1 MRKNF
6 KTLICAAAILG
17 SMSASNV
24 QALEIDTDVNQSTSI
39 TYDESVTVKD
49 NGIWNITDDS
59 SPTIIEI
66 NDKLTNNG
74 FIKNNAS
81 LVVKEI
87 DNTLLI
93 EKNLQLNSNS
103 SLTITNGGANRYKI
117 SQGIL
122 KLTGGTLE
130 NFGEI
135 ITDSSLEIGSDAVLN
150 NNDDSLV
157 RVISGSLTNN
167 GTLNNAGTLNIEDT
181 LNNLGK
187 IAGANGIL
195 SVKDGSNSSSI
206 IQNELRITGNFSNT
220 GEMTANSEFSNSGTL
235 TGDTGKLTVNGGANT
250 GTISQREFV
259 NSSGEFNNSNII
271 EAEDFSN
278 AGIFN
283 NKSGASLV
291 VGDLSNSGNFVNS
304 GDVIADEIN
313 NIGIFNNSGNLGA
326 SNDKIGTINNDGTFN
341 NSGTAYINNFVNGA
355 NNSNSTLTNSGT
367 FNSDL
372 ITNNGSIINNSS
384 ESAVGSIIAGSITNS
399 GSITNAGEISISNS
413 LENNGTISN
422 AGTIT
427 VADTGSL
434 TNTSNIN
441 NNGTISSNSFTNGVD
456 AEITGSGN
464 LNLKQG
470 QNDGKIS
477 QTKITIVEG
486 SSFLNNNY
494 IETDIL
500 NNKSNLIGIGGTLL
514 IKGDGSGNGGSN
526 ALGASISQDK
536 LAIEANFV
544 NDGSIKSNDFTNKKN
559 LTGSG
564 NLTIIN
570 GSNTGSIAQKDLS
583 VVENFENNG
592 KIEISNSLSVGE
604 DGVIS
609 GANGSL
615 IVDNGLNKGKINQKD
630 ITVKGELGNF
640 INAGEVV
647 STDKFENSGKFI
659 GDDTYGNGSLT
670 VANGL
675 NHNNGLIS
683 QSKLTITQNT
693 TGFKNNGSIIAEII
707 NNGTF
712 NNTGNIGDDTAGAVN
727 NDFTNKG
734 SFINSGN
741 AYIKDLSNFGTIN
754 NTSNIIVSG
763 NLENT
768 NLVENSGKLDVTG
781 KLTNTKTIR
790 NLAQGNITVSDEF
803 INSDNFSNAGMVNA
817 NKVTNKGTIVNSG
830 TFEATNITNGDA
842 NLTSSAIVNTG
853 NLTVSDMIN
862 NAILKNKGNN
872 SQLDITTSLTNN
884 GSILNEGAMNFAAN
898 SVLVNTDI
906 ISVENGGS
914 IVGAIVK
921 NTKVISAKDAS
932 KLDFVSLDNAQGT
945 ISLKNGSRLNITN
958 QTSAI
963 EGTII
968 AEGNNNS
975 SQNRIDVAGSN
986 KDFIGTLLVG
996 NNAGD
1001 KTDLT
1006 LGGINVTN
1014 DAQVGIA
1021 QAGKLILSGN
1031 SILNLN
1037 EGDTVKGDIELL
1049 TGGKLNLDGYNL
1061 ITGDK
1066 STQEGGNKAYYSQTG
1081 GTLNLIN
1088 NSTLALGD
1096 SAAMIGGDLNID
1108 GTSQFLVTSEE
1119 NGTIY
1124 SANFLDN
1131 LTMADGAR
1139 FGVMNSDGADYN
1151 IENINVNNGTA
1162 NFTID
1167 VLGRSNAEYEHGSDQ
1182 FFGENINGNG
1192 TINIED
1198 WTLAGDIFGWQ
1209 APIDRDIKLDNVFAY
1224 NNISPNVKLTAT
1236 KKEVFTPI
1244 GWYQLNNHGGM
1255 NGNYQLNLTRFNPQV
1270 YRGQVTTLSQYMNQ
1284 LAIDD
1289 MLFNHSML
1297 LPSFKDDDLS
1307 DNGTMANRYAA
1318 ANPLYAPYQYSKKD
1332 GGLWYR
1338 MYGTFETLQMNQA
1351 GLGRVG
1357 NNAYGTIIGADFGL
1371 KELKHGWKF
1380 MPTAY
1385 IGYNGAHQ
1393 YFAGAG
1399 AYQNGGQ
1406 AGFLGTW
1413 YKDNFV
1419 LGGLVYGGVYQNS
1432 MDIAGHTDN
1441 TFNYFAGASA
1451 KGAYNWRFHRDW
1463 VLQPNLMLAYNFF
1476 GQQNWHS
1483 DFGQMGMMSG
1493 ILNGIN
1499 LAPGMNLIWEKETF
1513 SIYATLQ
1520 YMYNLNGA
1528 VDGRA
1533 GNVSL
1538 PHLYMDRGYI
1548 QYGFGFTKRF
1558 TDRFSGYFQTVF
1570 RNVGRTGVGFQL
1582 GLNIKLG
1589 K

>member
-1 MRKNF
+1 MKKDL
-6 KTLICAAAILG
+6 KTLLCAAAILG
-17 SMSASNV
+17 SMSATIV
-24 QALEIDTDVNQSTSI
+24 YALDIDTPDEPPISASTTFNEAVNVTRNGI
-39 TYDESVTVKD
+39 LTIDNEVTV
-49 NGIWNITDDS
+49 T
-59 SPTIIEI
+59 I
-66 NDKLTNNG
+66 NDKLTNNHTINNNG
-74 FIKNNAS
+74 NIVANEILNASNIKNT
-81 LVVKEI
+81 
-87 DNTLLI
+87 DNVSI
-93 EKNLQLNSNS
+93 S
-103 SLTITNGGANRYKI
+103 SITINNGGEN
-117 SQGIL
+117 QGIL
-122 KLTGGTLE
+122 TQDKITLAGGTFK
-130 NFGEI
+130 N
-135 ITDSSLEIGSDAVLN
+135 
-150 NNDDSLV
+150 
-157 RVISGSLTNN
+157 SGSLSASQLFEIASGAKFENSQKVLTSKNFINDGTTTNN
-167 GTLNNAGTLNIEDT
+167 SIINTNENLNNSSIINGTGAINISNG
-181 LNNLGK
+181 NNSG
-187 IAGANGIL
+187 
-195 SVKDGSNSSSI
+195 SI
-206 IQNELRITGNFSNT
+206 IQNNIIISGDIENTNEITSNNNFTNNGNV
-220 GEMTANSEFSNSGTL
+220 
-235 TGDTGKLTVNGGANT
+235 TGDSGKLTVTNG
-250 GTISQREFV
+250 
-259 NSSGEFNNSNII
+259 
-271 EAEDFSN
+271 
-278 AGIFN
+278 
-283 NKSGASLV
+283 
-291 VGDLSNSGNFVNS
+291 
-304 GDVIADEIN
+304 
-313 NIGIFNNSGNLGA
+313 
-326 SNDKIGTINNDGTFN
+326 
-341 NSGTAYINNFVNGA
+341 
-355 NNSNSTLTNSGT
+355 
-367 FNSDL
+367 
-372 ITNNGSIINNSS
+372 
-384 ESAVGSIIAGSITNS
+384 TNS
-399 GSITNAGEISISNS
+399 GSIT
-413 LENNGTISN
+413 
-422 AGTIT
+422 
-427 VADTGSL
+427 
-434 TNTSNIN
+434 
-441 NNGTISSNSFTNGVD
+441 
-456 AEITGSGN
+456 
-464 LNLKQG
+464 
-470 QNDGKIS
+470 
-477 QTKITIVEG
+477 
-486 SSFLNNNY
+486 
-494 IETDIL
+494 
-500 NNKSNLIGIGGTLL
+500 
-514 IKGDGSGNGGSN
+514 
-526 ALGASISQDK
+526 
-536 LAIEANFV
+536 
-544 NDGSIKSNDFTNKKN
+544 
-559 LTGSG
+559 
-564 NLTIIN
+564 
-570 GSNTGSIAQKDLS
+570 
-583 VVENFENNG
+583 
-592 KIEISNSLSVGE
+592 
-604 DGVIS
+604 
-609 GANGSL
+609 
-615 IVDNGLNKGKINQKD
+615 
-630 ITVKGELGNF
+630 
-640 INAGEVV
+640 
-647 STDKFENSGKFI
+647 
-659 GDDTYGNGSLT
+659 
-670 VANGL
+670 
-675 NHNNGLIS
+675 
-683 QSKLTITQNT
+683 QSKLTISNN
-693 TGFKNNGSIIAEII
+693 TGFENATGGVISAEIENNGNFTNNGLIGSAVSNKDFTNNGIFTNNGDVFVNDLENSSKIENNKNIISSGKFTNTSEITGNAGNLTVVDGTNSGNITQSKLTISNNTGFENAAGGVISAEIENSGNFTNAGTIGSANSAKDFTNNGSFTNTGDVFVNKLTNNTNSTIDGAGNLMIASGLNSGSIAQNILTITGNAGFQNNGSIIAKIA

-712 NNTGNIGDDTAGAVN
+712 TNAGVIGSAISAK
-727 NDFTNKG
+727 DFTNSG
-734 SFINSGN
+734 TFTNSSDVFVN
-741 AYIKDLSNFGTIN
+741 DLSNSGTIN
-754 NTSNIIVSG
+754 NTNNIIVSG

-781 KLTNTKTIR
+781 RLTNTKTIR
-790 NLAQGNITVSDEF
+790 NLSQGNITVGDEF
-803 INSDNFSNAGMVNA
+803 INSDNFSNAGTINA

-830 TFEATNITNGDA
+830 TFEASTITNGDA
-842 NLTSSAIVNTG
+842 NSTSNAIVNTG
-853 NLTVSDMIN
+853 NLTVSEMIN
-862 NAILKNKGNN
+862 NAILQNKGNN

-898 SVLVNTDI
+898 SELVNTDT

-932 KLDFVSLDNAQGT
+932 KLDFISLDNAQGT

-968 AEGNNNS
+968 AEGNNDS

-986 KDFIGTLLVG
+986 KDFVGTLLVG

-1031 SILNLN
+1031 SIVNLN
-1037 EGDTVKGDIELL
+1037 EGDTVLGDINLL

-1061 ITGDK
+1061 ITGNK
-1066 STQEGGNKAYYSQTG
+1066 STQEGGNKAYYSQAG

-1096 SAAMIGGDLNID
+1096 SAAMTGGDLNID

-1119 NGTIY
+1119 NGTID

-1167 VLGRSNAEYEHGSDQ
+1167 VLGRSNAIHEHGTDQ

-1582 GLNIKLG
+1582 GLNFKLG

>member
-1 MRKNF
+1 MKKDF
-6 KTLICAAAILG
+6 KTLLGAAAILG
-17 SMSASNV
+17 SMSATIV
-24 QALEIDTDVNQSTSI
+24 YALDIDTPDEPPISASTTFNEAVNVTRNGI
-39 TYDESVTVKD
+39 LTIDNEVTV
-49 NGIWNITDDS
+49 T
-59 SPTIIEI
+59 I
-66 NDKLTNNG
+66 NDKLTNNHTINNNG
-74 FIKNNAS
+74 NIVANEILNAS
-81 LVVKEI
+81 SIKHT
-87 DNTLLI
+87 DNVGI
-93 EKNLQLNSNS
+93 S
-103 SLTITNGGANRYKI
+103 SITINNGGEN
-117 SQGIL
+117 QGIL
-122 KLTGGTLE
+122 TQDKITLAGGTFK
-130 NFGEI
+130 N
-135 ITDSSLEIGSDAVLN
+135 
-150 NNDDSLV
+150 
-157 RVISGSLTNN
+157 SGSISASQLFEIASGAKFENSQKVLTSKNFINN
-167 GTLNNAGTLNIEDT
+167 GTTTNNSIINTNENLNNSSIINGTGAINISNG
-181 LNNLGK
+181 NNSG
-187 IAGANGIL
+187 
-195 SVKDGSNSSSI
+195 SI
-206 IQNELRITGNFSNT
+206 IQNNIIISGDIENTNEITSNNNFTNNGNITGDS
-220 GEMTANSEFSNSGTL
+220 
-235 TGDTGKLTVNGGANT
+235 GKLTVTNGT
-250 GTISQREFV
+250 
-259 NSSGEFNNSNII
+259 
-271 EAEDFSN
+271 
-278 AGIFN
+278 
-283 NKSGASLV
+283 
-291 VGDLSNSGNFVNS
+291 NSGN
-304 GDVIADEIN
+304 
-313 NIGIFNNSGNLGA
+313 
-326 SNDKIGTINNDGTFN
+326 
-341 NSGTAYINNFVNGA
+341 
-355 NNSNSTLTNSGT
+355 
-367 FNSDL
+367 
-372 ITNNGSIINNSS
+372 IT
-384 ESAVGSIIAGSITNS
+384 
-399 GSITNAGEISISNS
+399 
-413 LENNGTISN
+413 
-422 AGTIT
+422 
-427 VADTGSL
+427 
-434 TNTSNIN
+434 
-441 NNGTISSNSFTNGVD
+441 
-456 AEITGSGN
+456 
-464 LNLKQG
+464 
-470 QNDGKIS
+470 
-477 QTKITIVEG
+477 
-486 SSFLNNNY
+486 
-494 IETDIL
+494 
-500 NNKSNLIGIGGTLL
+500 
-514 IKGDGSGNGGSN
+514 
-526 ALGASISQDK
+526 
-536 LAIEANFV
+536 
-544 NDGSIKSNDFTNKKN
+544 
-559 LTGSG
+559 
-564 NLTIIN
+564 
-570 GSNTGSIAQKDLS
+570 
-583 VVENFENNG
+583 
-592 KIEISNSLSVGE
+592 
-604 DGVIS
+604 
-609 GANGSL
+609 
-615 IVDNGLNKGKINQKD
+615 
-630 ITVKGELGNF
+630 
-640 INAGEVV
+640 
-647 STDKFENSGKFI
+647 
-659 GDDTYGNGSLT
+659 
-670 VANGL
+670 
-675 NHNNGLIS
+675 
-683 QSKLTITQNT
+683 QSKLTISTN
-693 TGFKNNGSIIAEII
+693 TGFENATGGVISAEIENNGKFTNNGLIGSAVSNKDFANNGTFINNGDVFVKDLKNSSKIENNKNIISSGKFTNTSEVTGNAGNLTVVDGTNSGNITQSKLTISNNTGFENAIGGVISAEIENNGKFTNAGTIGSANSAKDFTNNGSFTNTGDVFVNKLTNNTNSTLDGAGNLMIASGLNSGSIAQNILTITGNAGFQNNGSIIAKIA

-712 NNTGNIGDDTAGAVN
+712 TNAGAIGSAISAK
-727 NDFTNKG
+727 DFTNSG
-734 SFINSGN
+734 TFTNNSDVFVN
-741 AYIKDLSNFGTIN
+741 DLSNSGIIH

-781 KLTNTKTIR
+781 KLTNIKTIR
-790 NLAQGNITVSDEF
+790 NLAQGNINVSDEF
-803 INSDNFSNAGMVNA
+803 INSDNFSNAGTVNA
-817 NKVTNKGTIVNSG
+817 NKVTNKGKIANSG
-830 TFEATNITNGDA
+830 TFEASTITNGDA
-842 NLTSSAIVNTG
+842 NSTSSAIVNTG
-853 NLTVSDMIN
+853 NLTVSEMIN

-898 SVLVNTDI
+898 SVLVNTDT

-1031 SILNLN
+1031 STVNLN

-1049 TGGKLNLDGYNL
+1049 TGGKLNFDGYNL
-1061 ITGDK
+1061 VTGDK
-1066 STQEGGNKAYYSQTG
+1066 STQSGGNKAYYSQSG
-1081 GTLNLIN
+1081 GSLNLLN

-1096 SAAMIGGDLNID
+1096 SAAMTGGDLNID
-1108 GTSQFLVTSEE
+1108 GTSQFLVASEA
-1119 NGTIY
+1119 NGTID

-1131 LTMADGAR
+1131 LTMTDGAR

-1182 FFGENINGNG
+1182 FFGGNINGNG

-1307 DNGTMANRYAA
+1307 DNGIMANRYAA

-1558 TDRFSGYFQTVF
+1558 TDIFSGYFQTVF